1 MGVGKE
7 TLAGNNKK
15 GVKEG
20 CLVQLTVETT
30 TTNLLH
36 SSIMPSENV
45 ITERVWKGKNTKN
58 C

>member
-1 MGVGKE
+1 VGKE

-20 CLVQLTVETT
+20 CLVQLTVEVTT
-30 TTNLLH
+30 KNLLH
-36 SSIMPSENV
+36 SSIMSSENV
-45 ITERVWKGKNTKN
+45 TTQRVWKGKNIKN